1 MRMAAQREEWG
12 EDGCTEGGI
21 GRGWLYRGRNR
32 ERMAAQR
39 EGWAGMTEQRAGLAT
54 QFKRRNGYWCR
65 KVLAQLPWRCPY
77 FRERCLLR
85 KVSLYNVYTSHKM
98 DNCCSKETIEHRIS
112 NHSPFLTQH
121 TLLKEPQLRLSTF

>member
-1 MRMAAQREEWG
+1 MAAQREEEDGCTEGGIGRGWLHRGRDGVRMAAQREEWG

-21 GRGWLYRGRNR
+21 GRGWLNRGRDR
-32 ERMAAQR
+32 VRMAAQR

-98 DNCCSKETIEHRIS
+98 DNC
-112 NHSPFLTQH
+112 
-121 TLLKEPQLRLSTF
+121 